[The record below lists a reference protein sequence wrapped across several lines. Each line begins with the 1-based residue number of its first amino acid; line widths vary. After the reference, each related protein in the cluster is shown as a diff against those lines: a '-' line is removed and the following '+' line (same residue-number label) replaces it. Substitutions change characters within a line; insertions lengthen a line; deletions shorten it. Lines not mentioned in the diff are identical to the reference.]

1 MSETHEWDRPMMPT
15 PDMPAPD
22 FPPSDRCQRPTSTR
36 APDEAPAGFGHGP
49 AARTWIVTAE
59 RDGTTSEK
67 RVHDALDPSW
77 QHGEPGLPRYPARCC
92 REVRRGR
99 GIGYH

>member
-22 FPPSDRCQRPTSTR
+22 FPPSDSMPAPNFDR

-49 AARTWIVTAE
+49 AARTWTVTVE

-77 QHGEPGLPRYPARCC
+77 QDGELVFPGTGGDVVARFAEA
-92 REVRRGR
+92 EV
-99 GIGYH
+99 IGYH